1 MRKVTILLAAVALAA
16 SPSFAMAAKAK
27 HKAVHHAKAH
37 HAKTVKVAKPAAPA
51 NPNENTFKLFNNMF
65 AGR

>member
-27 HKAVHHAKAH
+27 HHAKAH
-37 HAKTVKVAKPAAPA
+37 HAKAAKVAKPAAPA